1 MFLGKMPKSRRHR
14 SLSINNPGYGVMR
27 FVNLLASTLAAMAM
41 PTSAPARPLP
51 QSDAVLPGHR
61 LIVNSSAVALDYADR
76 RYLITAAAGDTNLV
90 FVAESLNQQ
99 IEVLDRF
106 TGPEVAKRFSAP
118 LFDPCTSIFWN
129 WQSALPCASSPNEK
143 TPTLPNGFKRSVG
156 KMRRQSTKTT
166 RPLWQRLGN
175 YGPSSWVTLA
185 AELHDSISS
194 RHAPRGVS
202 RG

>member
-76 RYLITAAAGDTNLV
+76 SYLITAAAGGTNLV

-106 TGPEVAKRFSAP
+106 TDPEVAKRFSAP
-118 LFDPCTSIFWN
+118 LFDPCTSIFGIGN
-129 WQSALPCASSPNEK
+129 RLCRVHPHPTKRHPHCPMALSD
-143 TPTLPNGFKRSVG
+143 R
-156 KMRRQSTKTT
+156 
-166 RPLWQRLGN
+166 
-175 YGPSSWVTLA
+175 
-185 AELHDSISS
+185 
-194 RHAPRGVS
+194 
-202 RG
+202 